1 MEIVEIVENSSN
13 TSGFMGKT
21 GKNLWKYRSGP
32 AIPTHQEPKNFKRTG
47 VCKQVRAWG
56 PLAGRGGARSVRWSA
71 GQGGG
76 HGLRREA
83 ASLPAW
89 GQGQGRER
97 GRSVGRE
104 SGRDEVGDK
113 PRGSAFVSGV
123 AVRVEVPRSVAGSGA
138 ADREPGAGRSSESA
152 QEGRRRT
159 ARTLSASHREPSPQ
173 TAGERISPETRNDP
187 HPAGQGSLVAGYG
200 ARQTLAGSA
209 VSRTAE
215 GVSRRILDTL
225 PARGGR
231 VIGLVIL
238 RA

>member
-76 HGLRREA
+76 HGLRREV
-83 ASLPAW
+83 ASPPAR
-89 GQGQGRER
+89 GQGQGGGV

-123 AVRVEVPRSVAGSGA
+123 AVGGRGRCRGAEIGGGSGA
-138 ADREPGAGRSSESA
+138 ADREPGAGRSSESP

-159 ARTLSASHREPSPQ
+159 ARTLSAPHCEPSPQ
-173 TAGERISPETRNDP
+173 SAGERISPETRNDP
-187 HPAGQGSLVAGYG
+187 HPAGQGSLVAG
-200 ARQTLAGSA
+200 
-209 VSRTAE
+209 
-215 GVSRRILDTL
+215 
-225 PARGGR
+225 
-231 VIGLVIL
+231 
-238 RA
+238 